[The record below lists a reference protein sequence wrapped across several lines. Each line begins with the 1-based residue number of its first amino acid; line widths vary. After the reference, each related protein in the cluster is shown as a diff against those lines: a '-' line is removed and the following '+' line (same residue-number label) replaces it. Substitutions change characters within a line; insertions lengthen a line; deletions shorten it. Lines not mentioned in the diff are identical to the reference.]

1 MGVGVVFR
9 PLIKAR
15 PELSI
20 YFVSFIL
27 LVSIALMNLVTAIMV
42 ESSLRQA
49 KEDQEAHKA
58 WEKQKKKALVPKLR
72 HMFQEMDEDGSGL
85 LDMDELRG
93 ASEEIKSQ
101 LQRICNM
108 EDVEEIFKS
117 LDYDESGSVDIDE
130 FCEGMLK
137 ANSDRPGELVRIL
150 KQCTE
155 ILKNSRESMVILNK
169 AVDAMSNFTSP
180 AGGTLAFV
188 PSENQHI
195 HTK

>member
-1 MGVGVVFR
+1 MG
-9 PLIKAR
+9 
-15 PELSI
+15 
-20 YFVSFIL
+20 
-27 LVSIALMNLVTAIMV
+27 NLVTAIMV

-72 HMFQEMDEDGSGL
+72 NMFREMDEDGSGL
-85 LDMDELRG
+85 LDMTELRG
-93 ASEEIKSQ
+93 ASDEIKAQ

-117 LDYDESGSVDIDE
+117 LDYDESGAVDIDE

-137 ANSDRPGELVRIL
+137 ATSDRPGELIRIL

-155 ILKNSRESMVILNK
+155 ILQNTRETAMILNK
-169 AVDAMSNFTSP
+169 TASAIPNASSPVTNAVRLMSLNESD
-180 AGGTLAFV
+180 
-188 PSENQHI
+188 Q
-195 HTK
+195 